1 MGIAFILDDTLLQDG
16 CPDCWRN
23 KNLKKSSEVRK
34 NLKTKCEQ
42 FSPLRLQVVVCYLW
56 RAVMFGTQVDV
67 TYQMRIARSLTL
79 DSDRIF
85 MFRKVE
91 ELDLLLLNSWGVH
104 CIF

>member
-1 MGIAFILDDTLLQDG
+1 
-16 CPDCWRN
+16 
-23 KNLKKSSEVRK
+23 
-34 NLKTKCEQ
+34 
-42 FSPLRLQVVVCYLW
+42 
-56 RAVMFGTQVDV
+56 MFGTQVDV